1 MLSSLPAKAEP
12 RSYGRFP
19 AFVHAALFLCALML
33 ALPAMAQTKTVVA
46 FGDSLMAG
54 YGLDQ
59 GQGFVPQLEKKLR
72 ANDVKA
78 NVIPAGVSGD
88 TSAGGRQR
96 IGWTLDNLETKP
108 DLVIVELGA
117 NDMLRGLDP
126 KQTLRNLNAIIE
138 EIRGRDIDV
147 LIAGMLA
154 TPNVGEEN
162 FRYFN
167 RIYPFL
173 ARRHDVPLY
182 PFFLRGVAL
191 RKQYLLPDFL
201 HPNEKGIEIIVDG
214 ITPSVIAALK

>member
-1 MLSSLPAKAEP
+1 
-12 RSYGRFP
+12 
-19 AFVHAALFLCALML
+19 
-33 ALPAMAQTKTVVA
+33 MAQAKHVLA

-54 YGLDQ
+54 YQLKQ
-59 GQGFVPQLEKKLR
+59 GEGFAPQLEGELR
-72 ANDVKA
+72 NAGIEA
-78 NVIPAGVSGD
+78 TVIGAGVSGD

-96 IGWTLDNLETKP
+96 IAWTLDNLPVKP

-117 NDMLRGLDP
+117 NDMLRGIAP

-154 TPNVGEEN
+154 TPNVGEQQ

-191 RKQYLLPDFL
+191 KKQYLLDDYL
-201 HPNEKGIEIIVDG
+201 HPNPAGVKVIVRGILPDVV
-214 ITPSVIAALK
+214 TALK

>member
-1 MLSSLPAKAEP
+1 MPSILKS

-19 AFVHAALFLCALML
+19 AIVHAALFLCALML
-33 ALPAMAQTKTVVA
+33 ATPSLAQTKTVLA

-54 YGLDQ
+54 YGLDP
-59 GQGFVPQLEKKLR
+59 GEGFVPQLEKELR
-72 ANDVKA
+72 GKGIDAKVL
-78 NVIPAGVSGD
+78 PAGVSGD

-96 IGWTLDNLETKP
+96 IKWTLDNLETTP

-138 EIRGRDIDV
+138 EIKGRDIDV

-154 TPNVGEEN
+154 TPNVGEKN

-214 ITPSVIAALK
+214 ITPSIIAALK

>member
-1 MLSSLPAKAEP
+1 
-12 RSYGRFP
+12 
-19 AFVHAALFLCALML
+19 ML

-59 GQGFVPQLEKKLR
+59 DQGFVPQLERELR
-72 ANDVKA
+72 ARGVKA

-96 IGWTLDNLETKP
+96 IKWTLDNLETKP

-126 KQTLRNLNAIIE
+126 KETLRNLNAIIE
-138 EIRGRDIDV
+138 EIRGRDINV

-154 TPNVGEEN
+154 TPNIGEEN